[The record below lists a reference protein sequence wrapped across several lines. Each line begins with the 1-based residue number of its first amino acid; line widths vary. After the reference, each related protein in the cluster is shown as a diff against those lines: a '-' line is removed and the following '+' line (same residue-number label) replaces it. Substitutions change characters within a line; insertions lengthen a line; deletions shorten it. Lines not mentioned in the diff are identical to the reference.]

1 MEGEGGRRWNEG
13 EEELGGERK
22 ERKKEEREMSVRQI
36 EGFEF
41 CTHLPVHDL
50 ADSLRSATAP
60 PTSFTEGVAAQAP
73 SDTELELEEHI
84 CCSSS
89 PFSFSGF
96 LA

>member
-1 MEGEGGRRWNEG
+1 MREKRSW
-13 EEELGGERK
+13 GGERK

>member
-1 MEGEGGRRWNEG
+1 MGGGRRG
-13 EEELGGERK
+13 
-22 ERKKEEREMSVRQI
+22 KKRRETSVRQI
-36 EGFEF
+36 EDLGFR
-41 CTHLPVHDL
+41 THLPVHDL

-73 SDTELELEEHI
+73 SDTELELEEH
-84 CCSSS
+84 CSSPS